1 MSSAHTTNC
10 GNYDTFGCGGSSGLF
25 RAKSEAKLQPTPGPT
40 LSEIDESWVNTVVS
54 CTQAL
59 LVAASLHMLQMATR
73 ATVGRTAGAAFAALC
88 ISQFHLVFYA
98 SRPLPNTFAL
108 VLCCAASSYWLR
120 SKHPRRTLLLLTV
133 AAVRL

>member
-1 MSSAHTTNC
+1 MR
-10 GNYDTFGCGGSSGLF
+10 G
-25 RAKSEAKLQPTPGPT
+25 
-40 LSEIDESWVNTVVS
+40 VNAVVL
-54 CTQAL
+54 CIQAL
-59 LVAASLHMLQMATR
+59 LVAASLHMLQVAIR

-108 VLCCAASSYWLR
+108 VLCCAASSCWLR
-120 SKHPRRTLLLLTV
+120 SRHPRCTLVLLTA